1 MRIKRGVHVL
11 DLVWY
16 LVHSKHLII
25 AHYDIRYKGFIKK
38 EMINRLRK

>member
-1 MRIKRGVHVL
+1 M

-16 LVHSKHLII
+16 LAHSKHLII
-25 AHYDIRYKGFIKK
+25 AHYDIRYKGFIK